1 MRPKGPRTRDEV
13 RKGSLLPK
21 GGNAEGNRK
30 ERRSK
35 TVGMPAG

>member
-1 MRPKGPRTRDEV
+1 MRSKDPRARDEV
-13 RKGSLLPK
+13 RKGSPLPK
-21 GGNAEGNRK
+21 GGNVQGDRK